1 MAKISFPTK
10 PQKVFYSYLSD
21 GHIYE
26 ITSKKPEL
34 VADGGGYWSCY
45 FECEPYH
52 KDTDGKTYLLYEV
65 VGTDANTKFIATNS
79 GSFNSGN
86 TYKWTKDGVTYTEH
100 TASTQYFTRNGKY
113 GFNMP
118 KSAAELPQILYSE
131 YVVKTSFTNGSGDT
145 AVTYVVDQLIDGTVY
160 NSLTAANKNKCEVK
174 RPPTKY
180 YLDKLIKCGAKYN
193 VSNNKFTPM
202 DVKTGSGETT
212 YGDIL
217 LDLVEDNISVNA
229 FDACV
234 NTLPKYLTG
243 TDLTKAYSV
252 SSIGYTVPA
261 NYLIMFGP
269 LFIEKLNEAMKEKG
283 DAIVKKYMNN
293 KIATRFKKVTI
304 ESSVASGVGTVTST
318 PSA

>member
-1 MAKISFPTK
+1 MSKISFSTK
-10 PQKVFYSYLSD
+10 PRKVFYSYLSD

-52 KDTDGKTYLLYEV
+52 KDTDGKTYLLYEE
-65 VGTDANTKFIATNS
+65 TDTKLVATNS
-79 GSFNSGN
+79 GSFNSGK
-86 TYKWTKDGVTYTEH
+86 TYKWIKGGVTYEH
-100 TASTQYFTRNGKY
+100 TPSTQYFTRNGKY

-118 KSAAELPQILYSE
+118 ESAAELPQILYSE
-131 YVVKTSFTNGSGDT
+131 YVVEKSFTNNSGDT
-145 AVTYVVDQLIDGTVY
+145 AVTYVVGQLIDGTVY
-160 NSLTAANKNKCEVK
+160 NSLTTENKNKCKVK
-174 RPPTKY
+174 TTKY

-193 VSNNKFTPM
+193 VSNKKFTPM
-202 DVKTGSGETT
+202 DVKTGGGETT

-217 LDLVEDNISVNA
+217 LELVKDNISINA

-243 TDLTKAYSV
+243 IDFTKAYSV

-269 LFIEKLNEAMKEKG
+269 LFIEKLNEAMKERG
-283 DAIVKKYMNN
+283 DDIVKKYMNN
-293 KIATRFKKVTI
+293 QITTQFKKVTI
-304 ESSVASGVGTVTST
+304 GSSVVSGVGTVTST